1 MDEVSVVPELKTILG
16 AIIFGAERPL
26 KIGEMRKCVVA
37 VAEERQGPLA
47 PFTEVRDADVAAAV
61 EELSADLQR
70 LRTGF
75 LLREVA
81 GGFRF
86 ESDPA
91 CGAWLRHLLDLGKP
105 NRLSRPA
112 LETLAIIAYRQ
123 PVTKV
128 TIEGIRGVTIDH
140 ILKLL
145 MEMQLVRIVGR
156 SDLPGRPFLYG
167 TTQTFLEQFGLRSLD
182 ELGDLEP
189 MLRREMIEAD
199 KADAAAAAET
209 AAKAAPAGGPQEA
222 VAGAETEPAA
232 EEAEQAADGEKA
244 DDSGPA
250 QAAD

>member
-1 MDEVSVVPELKTILG
+1 MEEVSVVPELKTILG

-26 KIGEMRKCVVA
+26 KIAEMRKCVVA
-37 VAEERQGPLA
+37 VAEEQKGPLA
-47 PFTEVRDADVAAAV
+47 PFAEVREADVAAAV
-61 EELSADLQR
+61 QELAVDLQR
-70 LRTGF
+70 VRAGF
-75 LLREVA
+75 VLREVA
-81 GGFRF
+81 GGFRL

-105 NRLSRPA
+105 SRLSRPA

-123 PVTKV
+123 PVTKI

-199 KADAAAAAET
+199 KNEHATGPAAAAAEPPGAT
-209 AAKAAPAGGPQEA
+209 P
-222 VAGAETEPAA
+222 GAEAPPEIAEAA
-232 EEAEQAADGEKA
+232 EGEQAHDA
-244 DDSGPA
+244 GPA
-250 QAAD
+250 QAKD

>member
-16 AIIFGAERPL
+16 AIIFGAERPV

-37 VAEERQGPLA
+37 VAEERKGPLA
-47 PFTEVRDADVAAAV
+47 PFAEVRDADVAAAV
-61 EELSADLQR
+61 QELSVDLLR

-75 LLREVA
+75 MLREVA

-86 ESDPA
+86 ESDPS

-123 PVTKV
+123 PVTKI

-199 KADAAAAAET
+199 KAEAAAVAET
-209 AAKAAPAGGPQEA
+209 AVKPEEPGTAEGASATREGEGAAADNVQTAGGD
-222 VAGAETEPAA
+222 
-232 EEAEQAADGEKA
+232 QAHDT
-244 DDSGPA
+244 GPA